1 MCSVVTCG
9 DLLQWYQSDRSSSW
23 KTSKLSEVMVIKFF
37 ILFFID
43 EIIDNDVII
52 LIMNEIIG
60 DS

>member
-1 MCSVVTCG
+1 M
-9 DLLQWYQSDRSSSW
+9 
-23 KTSKLSEVMVIKFF
+23 MVIKFF

-52 LIMNEIIG
+52 LIMNENIG